1 MSDTGEVAQQAE
13 EESASIAIG
22 KKLAGAREQQELS
35 QQELARKLNLTVRK
49 LDDLEHGRFEQL
61 GAVIFVRGYIKA
73 YCKIVALD
81 PAPLL
86 SAFEPEPQA
95 QEQASMQSFSRRT
108 EKEAHDNRL
117 MLFSYAILAI
127 ILGSSLFWW
136 WQDSDEPVVETTP
149 LAADIVAAPAQE
161 TEQPSLVEDNSEA
174 VSEKESEQSQQENP
188 QQSASEPSETAD
200 TPRPNQDVVPVDNDD
215 TAQSTS
221 PAEEPLAKAPLAEAP
236 LAAGEQR
243 VVMRFSG
250 ECWVEVHDAKGQ
262 RLAYDIKQAGQELEL
277 VGLAPFAVTLGKHD
291 VVSISVNG
299 QAVDISQFP
308 KNRLAKFSLP
318 LTE

>member
-1 MSDTGEVAQQAE
+1 MSDSGEVAQQGE
-13 EESASIAIG
+13 EGSAAIAIG
-22 KKLAGAREQQELS
+22 KQLAGAREQQGLS
-35 QQELARKLNLTVRK
+35 QEQLARKLNLTVRK
-49 LDDLEHGRFEQL
+49 LDDLEQGRFDRL
-61 GAVIFVRGYIKA
+61 GATIFVRGYIKA
-73 YCKIVALD
+73 YCKVLALD
-81 PAPLL
+81 SAPLL
-86 SAFEPEPQA
+86 AAIEPEPQA

-149 LAADIVAAPAQE
+149 LAADIVAAPA
-161 TEQPSLVEDNSEA
+161 P
-174 VSEKESEQSQQENP
+174 ESEQQDLVDESLESLQKQESEQAQQLNP
-188 QQSASEPSETAD
+188 QQGITESSDKVDNPQL
-200 TPRPNQDVVPVDNDD
+200 NQDIAQVDQVD
-215 TAQSTS
+215 TGEQML
-221 PAEEPLAKAPLAEAP
+221 PQEAP

-250 ECWVEVHDAKGQ
+250 ECWVEVQDAKGK

-299 QAVDISQFP
+299 QAVDISHFP
-308 KNRLAKFSLP
+308 QNRLAKFSLP

>member
-22 KKLAGAREQQELS
+22 KQLAGAREQQGLS
-35 QQELARKLNLTVRK
+35 QEQLARKLNLTVRK
-49 LDDLEHGRFEQL
+49 LDDLEHGRFAQL
-61 GAVIFVRGYIKA
+61 GAAIFVRGYIKA
-73 YCKIVALD
+73 YCKVVALD

-86 SAFEPEPQA
+86 ATFEPEPQA

-117 MLFSYAILAI
+117 MLFSYLILAI
-127 ILGSSLFWW
+127 IIGSSLFWW
-136 WQDSDEPVVETTP
+136 WQDSSDEPVVETTP
-149 LAADIVAAPAQE
+149 LNADIVPAPALESELQTPVDEDSGSLQEPDLSQQPISQQSVIEARSEE
-161 TEQPSLVEDNSEA
+161 TEVAEKAASGREVAQAEPAAAAEA
-174 VSEKESEQSQQENP
+174 EP
-188 QQSASEPSETAD
+188 Q
-200 TPRPNQDVVPVDNDD
+200 
-215 TAQSTS
+215 
-221 PAEEPLAKAPLAEAP
+221 AKAPLAEAP
-236 LAAGEQR
+236 LAEGEQR

>member
-1 MSDTGEVAQQAE
+1 MSDSGEVAQQGE
-13 EESASIAIG
+13 EGSAAIAIG
-22 KKLAGAREQQELS
+22 KQLAGAREQQGLS
-35 QQELARKLNLTVRK
+35 QEQLARKLNLTVRK
-49 LDDLEHGRFEQL
+49 LDDLEQGRFARL
-61 GAVIFVRGYIKA
+61 GATIFVRGYIKA
-73 YCKIVALD
+73 YCKVLALD
-81 PAPLL
+81 SAPLL
-86 SAFEPEPQA
+86 AAIEPEPQA

-136 WQDSDEPVVETTP
+136 WQDSDEPVVESTP
-149 LAADIVAAPAQE
+149 LVADIVAAPA
-161 TEQPSLVEDNSEA
+161 P
-174 VSEKESEQSQQENP
+174 ESEQQDLVDESLESLQKQESEQAQQLNP
-188 QQSASEPSETAD
+188 QQGITESSDKVDNPQL
-200 TPRPNQDVVPVDNDD
+200 NQDIAQVDQVD
-215 TAQSTS
+215 TGEQML
-221 PAEEPLAKAPLAEAP
+221 PQEAP

-250 ECWVEVHDAKGQ
+250 ECWVEVQDAKGK

-299 QAVDISQFP
+299 QAVDISHFP
-308 KNRLAKFSLP
+308 QNRLAKFSLP